1 MTYKTPIKYEI
12 SPGEFVDVAGAFDR
26 HPALNGIQ
34 LETDTEST
42 RVSRAMTGET
52 KTIHTTVGYGLWM
65 SPTAFSALIKILNA
79 APANGDPLQAIV
91 NLYIDSSADEAELE
105 AMVDYLGSCG
115 YNSTLENVAAAYL
128 YYVKSDKPLLLDVV
142 TAERREYAITRVT
155 SRYDNEAERYSGNGK
170 YLSTITFN
178 VPTDPDTGKHAPV
191 TVVSE
196 QHSIH
201 IEDLE
206 GSIIGNGMWR
216 IMHALEPSDGAALG
230 GFILEHIKQGVN

>member
-1 MTYKTPIKYEI
+1 MTNKSTIKYEI
-12 SPGEFVDVAGAFDR
+12 NPGEFVDINGAFDR
-26 HPALNGIQ
+26 HPALHGTQ

-42 RVSRAMTGET
+42 RVTRAMTGET
-52 KTIHTTVGYGLWM
+52 KTVHTTVGYGLWM

-79 APANGDPLQAIV
+79 APVNGDPLRAIV
-91 NLYIDSSADEAELE
+91 NLYLDTTADEAELE
-105 AMVDYLGSCG
+105 AMVDYLGAIGC
-115 YNSTLENVAAAYL
+115 NSTLENVATAYL
-128 YYVKSDKPLLLDVV
+128 HEVKSSKPLLLDVV
-142 TAERREYAITRVT
+142 TAESREYAITRVT
-155 SRYDNEAERYSGNGK
+155 SHYDNEAERYSGNGK

-178 VPTDPDTGKHAPV
+178 VPTDPETGKYAPV

-216 IMHALEPSDGAALG
+216 IMHALEPGEGAALG
-230 GFILEHIKQGVN
+230 GFILERIKEGTN